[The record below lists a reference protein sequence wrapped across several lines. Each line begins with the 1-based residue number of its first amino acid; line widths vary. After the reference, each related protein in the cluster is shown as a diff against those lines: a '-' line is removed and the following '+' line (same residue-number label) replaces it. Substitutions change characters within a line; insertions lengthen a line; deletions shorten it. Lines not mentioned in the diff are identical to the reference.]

1 MQVGMYD
8 KSIEFKKYYN
18 LHDLSWACCQ
28 FTLLQGF
35 SCLVVAPFP
44 NGTVHHQ
51 YVQFPAH
58 PTTRNISTLLL
69 CLPSSICHCRC
80 VGACQTFD
88 LALLA
93 ILHSQELIHLSP
105 ICIVWIQRL
114 TVHFANRKSISPL
127 RSACRRGCSFRERR
141 TTLAVIARYRL

>member
-1 MQVGMYD
+1 MCD
-8 KSIEFKKYYN
+8 KSIELKKIRFYKIF
-18 LHDLSWACCQ
+18 LGSRCQ

-44 NGTVHHQ
+44 NGTTPQ
-51 YVQFPAH
+51 RTPPYVQFPAH

-69 CLPSSICHCRC
+69 CLPSSFCHCRC
-80 VGACQTFD
+80 VRACQAFD

-105 ICIVWIQRL
+105 ICTVWFQRL